1 MIRSTVADID
11 LDAIV
16 ANLRP
21 VAPHGERV
29 IAVVKADA
37 YGHGAEVVGR
47 ALQDAG
53 AEMLAVFAVDE
64 GLELRASGIT
74 APILVLGGVTRPAE
88 APYIVDH
95 DLTAVVWDEERA
107 RMLSVSARAVNK
119 SAKVHFKVDTGL
131 TRLGAPLDRAVDQY
145 ARVRALPATDLD
157 GVFTHFANADV
168 PGDTFTAEQLR
179 LFAGFVSA
187 LPERPRLVHAAAS
200 AGVGLLDTSGTCNAV
215 RPGAALYGLYPA
227 AHLLTGRL
235 RPALRWSSV
244 LHRVARAPKGT
255 GVSYGHEYRMPRD
268 GVIATVPIGYGD
280 GLPRHAAGSTRMLV
294 RGSLAPVAG
303 RIAMDLVML
312 DVTDVPGAR
321 EGDEAVLIGDQGGER
336 VTAEDL
342 AAAWGTINYEVTTN
356 IRRRVSR
363 RYQRGGAGVAMRT
376 LAGVSWL

>member
-1 MIRSTVADID
+1 MIRSTVADVD

-16 ANLRP
+16 ANLKP

-53 AEMLAVFAVDE
+53 VEMLAVFTVDE
-64 GLELRASGIT
+64 GIELRASGIT
-74 APILVLGGVTRPAE
+74 APILVLGGITTESE
-88 APYIVDH
+88 APSVVDH
-95 DLTAVVWDEERA
+95 DLTAVVWDEERT
-107 RMLSVSARAVNK
+107 RVLSDAARARK
-119 SAKVHFKVDTGL
+119 RSAKVHFKVDTGL

-145 ARVRALPATDLD
+145 ARVRALPGAHLD

-168 PGDTFTAEQLR
+168 PGDTFTTEQLR

-187 LPERPRLVHAAAS
+187 LPWRPRLIHAAAS
-200 AGVGLLDTSGTCNAV
+200 AGVGLLDTSATCNAV

-227 AHLLTGRL
+227 PHLLAGLL
-235 RPALRWSSV
+235 RPALRWSST
-244 LHRVARAPKGT
+244 LHRVAKVPKGT
-255 GVSYGHEYRMPRD
+255 GVSYGHDYRLPRD

-280 GLPRHAAGSTRMLV
+280 GLPRHAAASTHVLV
-294 RGSLAPVAG
+294 RGCSAPIAG

-321 EGDEAVLIGDQGGER
+321 EGDEAVLIGEQGGKR
-336 VTAEDL
+336 VSAEDL

-363 RYQRGGAGVAMRT
+363 RYTRGGAEVAERT
-376 LAGVSWL
+376 LAGVNWR